1 MTVMTTYYPKEPT
14 MAHLTR
20 IASYGQTNPLPIP
33 ETAHLT
39 PEQRAEYTF
48 ILTKDDEEQL
58 LIPEKDAR
66 EVSPLIEYMAVGDVF
81 LILGT

>member
-1 MTVMTTYYPKEPT
+1 MT
-14 MAHLTR
+14 HLTR
-20 IASYGQTNPLPIP
+20 IASYGQTNPIPLP

-48 ILTKDDEEQL
+48 TLTNGEDVY
-58 LIPEKDAR
+58 LIPEMDAR
-66 EVSPLIEYMAVGDVF
+66 SVSPLIEHMDVGNVY